1 MIYIHLYHGRKAPDQ
16 EMNDWGEDGPVIG
29 PFDWFHGTYFST
41 FNFGT
46 TEHGTIWW
54 LGDNKGF
61 PEGLIYYDGMYYGD
75 FEIVSIDD
83 RKLVIHAEPFNKK
96 RAGIE

>member
-1 MIYIHLYHGRKAPDQ
+1 MIFIHLYHGRKDPEQ
-16 EMNDWGEDGPVIG
+16 QMEDWGEDGPVIG

-46 TEHGTIWW
+46 TKDGALWW

-75 FEIVSIDD
+75 FEIVSTDD
-83 RKLVIHAEPFNKK
+83 RKLVINAEPFSEK
-96 RAGIE
+96 RAGIK